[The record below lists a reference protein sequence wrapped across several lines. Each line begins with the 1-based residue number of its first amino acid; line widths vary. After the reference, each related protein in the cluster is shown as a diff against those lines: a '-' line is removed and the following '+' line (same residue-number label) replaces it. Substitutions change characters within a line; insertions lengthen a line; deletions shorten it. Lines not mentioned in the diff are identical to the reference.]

1 MIISNSVKNV
11 LIKMTYNQITVHM
24 IFYISTKCVKSLT
37 SVPMA
42 LRKYLF
48 PFRTQKS
55 SSAAAIILPQAGN

>member
-1 MIISNSVKNV
+1 MNIGIEERFWKPTDLEYRPKEHSRN
-11 LIKMTYNQITVHM
+11 LP
-24 IFYISTKCVKSLT
+24 

-55 SSAAAIILPQAGN
+55 SSAAAIILPQVGN